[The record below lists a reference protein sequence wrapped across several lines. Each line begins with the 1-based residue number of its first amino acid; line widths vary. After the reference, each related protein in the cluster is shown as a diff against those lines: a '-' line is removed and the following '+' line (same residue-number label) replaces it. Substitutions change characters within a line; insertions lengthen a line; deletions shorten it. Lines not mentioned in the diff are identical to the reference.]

1 MKYIKIFV
9 ALLIFISFTPFTSSA
24 SASEIDSVQK
34 LWDGINGQLI
44 DAKTNSFNETIA
56 VVKDIESRL
65 LLVKYSESGKLLKK
79 QVFSNNGDIKIFK
92 DRAGKLFVPVFVKP
106 NTLVVYNEDLTMRWS
121 ERPDVRPENEY
132 IYSSFEFYQDGDK
145 IFLNN
150 LRQTHGTESS
160 NDFFVYTSEGELINI
175 YEDFEFDFYPLKT
188 SRINDGFLAYD
199 RTDRLY
205 GKEPS
210 TVETNFRLSDYGFD
224 DVHWEES
231 YLYVYDN
238 FDIAILQSDNGEL
251 AVKFDKSGNVLRTQP
266 ISGSFLQATDD
277 YAIIRG
283 FFEPSYHMDLNTL
296 KLTKYNI
303 SEESIPDYSQ
313 EANAI
318 SDGEKVHI
326 LDDTGYISH
335 SIQATSDVY
344 SISEKYI
351 AVASKEKLSVFERQT
366 GIKAGE
372 VSGQFDRVFPGKN
385 DNEFYA
391 TNDNNWAYFSIG
403 KTNVGTTYEPTK
415 QWSISFSTE
424 IDASTVTP
432 S

>member
-1 MKYIKIFV
+1 M
-9 ALLIFISFTPFTSSA
+9 
-24 SASEIDSVQK
+24 
-34 LWDGINGQLI
+34 
-44 DAKTNSFNETIA
+44 
-56 VVKDIESRL
+56 
-65 LLVKYSESGKLLKK
+65 
-79 QVFSNNGDIKIFK
+79 
-92 DRAGKLFVPVFVKP
+92 
-106 NTLVVYNEDLTMRWS
+106 
-121 ERPDVRPENEY
+121 
-132 IYSSFEFYQDGDK
+132 
-145 IFLNN
+145 
-150 LRQTHGTESS
+150 
-160 NDFFVYTSEGELINI
+160 INI

-424 IDASTVTP
+424 IDASTVSP
-432 S
+432 SSIYVTNKAGQKVAVTAKVDGSKIYLSAPATGYVSGETYILHITDAIKAKSGSKLKNGITKEFTIR